1 MCVRELLL
9 LREAVPR
16 NHVQCC
22 MERAVY
28 MRCTAVWRFLTVE
41 AREIKL
47 YRKDIRREMYVK
59 TCSRVKTDVTV
70 YRDA

>member
-1 MCVRELLL
+1 M
-9 LREAVPR
+9 PR
-16 NHVQCC
+16 NRVQCC

-28 MRCTAVWRFLTVE
+28 MRCTAVWRFVTVE

-47 YRKDIRREMYVK
+47 CRKEIRREMYK
-59 TCSRVKTDVTV
+59 TCSRVKIDVTV